1 MSIYAT
7 PFRRF
12 VLRTDGFASV
22 HAGADPGGLLT
33 RPLRF
38 AGKELIVNCST
49 SAGGS
54 LRLELQDVA
63 GRPLPGFSLADCRP
77 LVGDSIE
84 QKLIWA
90 KGNDVSSLAGQT
102 VRLRFVL
109 QDGDL
114 FSLKFNA

>member
-22 HAGADPGGLLT
+22 HAGADPGELLT

-38 AGKELIVNCST
+38 AGKELVVNYST
-49 SAGGS
+49 SGGGS
-54 LRLELQDVA
+54 LRVELQDTG
-63 GRPLPGFSLADCRP
+63 GRPLSGFSLADCRT
-77 LVGDSIE
+77 LIGDCIE
-84 QKLIWA
+84 QEVTWT
-90 KGNDVSSLAGQT
+90 KGSDLSSLASQT

-114 FSLKFNA
+114 FALKFNA